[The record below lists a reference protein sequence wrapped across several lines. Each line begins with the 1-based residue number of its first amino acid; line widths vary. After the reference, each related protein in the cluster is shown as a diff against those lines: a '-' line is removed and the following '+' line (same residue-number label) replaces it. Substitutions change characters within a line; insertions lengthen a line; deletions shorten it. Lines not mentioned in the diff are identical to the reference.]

1 MRALA
6 EFVMRGPLQAAG
18 VATLTM
24 AIPLLF
30 WIGAAVIG
38 LVILRLGLRQGV
50 NIGIWASLPGLGWAV
65 VGGDPT
71 ALSVLV
77 IVMAMAAVL
86 RATQSWERSLV
97 AGSLVTILVGTLLPM
112 FYPALLDQLVQAG
125 VSFYQQ
131 YNAEVAREL
140 GDQLEPVIRQT
151 MNASMAG
158 TFLVTSVVLTM
169 LARSWQAKLYNPG
182 GFREEFHS
190 FRLSAPVAVACVVV
204 MVAGAYLGL
213 NSVLVVWAAGL
224 PMVVAAI
231 ALVHGAVGRR
241 GMGTQWLVMFYI
253 ALLILGPSLLLLLV
267 ALAFVD
273 SWLDIRK
280 RITPSGPA
288 E

>member
-18 VATLTM
+18 VATLTV

-30 WIGAAVIG
+30 WIGAAVLG

-50 NIGIWASLPGLGWAV
+50 NIGIWASLPALGWAI
-65 VGGDPT
+65 VGNDPT

-77 IVMAMAAVL
+77 ITVAMASVL
-86 RATQSWERSLV
+86 RLTQSWERSLL
-97 AGSLVTILVGTLLPM
+97 AGSLVTLLVGMLLPM
-112 FYPALLDQLVQAG
+112 LYPAMLDQLVQTG

-131 YNAEVAREL
+131 YNPEVAREL

-158 TFLVTSVVLTM
+158 TFLVIAVVVTM

-182 GFREEFHS
+182 GFREEFHG
-190 FRLSAPVAVACVVV
+190 FRLSGPVAIGCVAV
-204 MVAGAYLGL
+204 MVAGPLLGL
-213 NSVLVVWAAGL
+213 NSVLVVWAAGM
-224 PMVVAAI
+224 PMVLAAI

-241 GMGTQWLVMFYI
+241 GMGVQWLVIFYV
-253 ALLILGPSLLLLLV
+253 ALVILGPSLLFLLV

>member
-6 EFVMRGPLQAAG
+6 QFVMRGPLQAAG
-18 VATLTM
+18 VSVVTM

-50 NIGIWASLPGLGWAV
+50 NIGIWALLPALGWAT

-71 ALSVLV
+71 SL
-77 IVMAMAAVL
+77 AVL
-86 RATQSWERSLV
+86 MIVVVMTAILRLQVSWERALLAAS
-97 AGSLVTILVGTLLPM
+97 AMTIVIGMLLPVL
-112 FYPALLDQLVQAG
+112 YPAMLEQLVQTG

-158 TFLVTSVVLTM
+158 TFLVAGVVLTM

-182 GFREEFHS
+182 GFREEFHG
-190 FRLSAPVAVACVVV
+190 FRLSGPAAVVCVLV
-204 MVAGAYLGL
+204 MVGGPLVGL
-213 NSVLVVWAAGL
+213 NPVLVVWAAGL
-224 PMVVAAI
+224 PLVVAAI
-231 ALVHGAVGRR
+231 ALVHGLVGLRN
-241 GMGTQWLVMFYI
+241 MGTQWLVMFYI

-267 ALAFVD
+267 VLAFVD
-273 SWLDIRK
+273 SWLDIRG
-280 RITPSGPA
+280 RIRPAGPA

>member
-18 VATLTM
+18 VAVITM
-24 AIPLLF
+24 AVPLLF

-50 NIGIWASLPGLGWAV
+50 NIGIWSVLPALGWAI
-65 VGGDPT
+65 VGNDPT

-77 IVMAMAAVL
+77 IVVAMTAVL
-86 RATQSWERSLV
+86 RVTQSWERSLV
-97 AGSLVTILVGTLLPM
+97 AGSLVTIVVGILLPM
-112 FYPALLDQLVQAG
+112 FYPALLDQLVQTG
-125 VSFYQQ
+125 VSFYQE

-140 GDQLEPVIRQT
+140 GDRLEPVIRQT

-158 TFLVTSVVLTM
+158 TFLVTSVVVTM

-182 GFREEFHS
+182 GFREEFHG
-190 FRLSAPVAVACVVV
+190 FRLSGSTAVACVVV
-204 MVAGAYLGL
+204 MVAGPFLGL
-213 NSVLVVWAAGL
+213 NSVLVIWAAGL

-241 GMGTQWLVMFYI
+241 GMGTSWLVMFYV

-280 RITPSGPA
+280 RISPSGPA